1 MRKISASMKSRRTLS
16 ALPSP
21 QEKNKWKK
29 ENSIIHKSFFFHSQ
43 YTCFWKQGMFSL
55 VTACVCC
62 SPYTGRASPCVLF
75 SIPDG
80 HQKEMPTAG
89 SKHKEEGPKKST
101 SAKEVSGRSWP
112 GQLLAWGVLQFL
124 VCMWCVCVCV
134 CVCACACVCLHVRVC
149 VRKCVCACTCAYM
162 YMCVCMCVFVCVCLC
177 VCDCMRTG
185 LCVWVC
191 VCPSVCVCACV
202 MPVGDAPDV
211 LTMP

>member
-134 CVCACACVCLHVRVC
+134 CVRVRVC
-149 VRKCVCACTCAYM
+149 ACMCGYVWESVCVHVHVHTCI
-162 YMCVCMCVFVCVCLC
+162 CVFVCVCLY
-177 VCDCMRTG
+177 
-185 LCVWVC
+185 VC
-191 VCPSVCVCACV
+191 VCVCVIACAQACV
-202 MPVGDAPDV
+202 CECVSVHLSVSV
-211 LTMP
+211 LVWCLLEMHQMC